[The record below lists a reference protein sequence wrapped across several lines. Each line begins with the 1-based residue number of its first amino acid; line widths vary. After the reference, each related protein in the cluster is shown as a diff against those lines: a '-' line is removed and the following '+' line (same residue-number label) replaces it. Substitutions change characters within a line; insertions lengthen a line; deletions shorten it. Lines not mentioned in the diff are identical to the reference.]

1 MTFIFGIILSAL
13 IFFFFDDIQAILVS
27 TGLRDQL
34 VTWLQLSL
42 IHI

>member
-1 MTFIFGIILSAL
+1 MTFIFVIILSAL

-34 VTWLQLSL
+34 VTWLQSW
-42 IHI
+42 